1 VAKNSTIVKNYQETA
16 LEGQCQAACVSK
28 LTTGEKY
35 LTVISAINKATG
47 SSLQI
52 LLII

>member
-35 LTVISAINKATG
+35 LTVISAIDKAVG
-47 SSLQI
+47 SLQI